1 MRQKPYSISA
11 AGNSGS
17 YNIQGADKTAGV
29 IDRYSR
35 TKHMPT
41 YLFSDSGVQLRWGTG
56 PHVGRI
62 RPVANKNAL
71 YFTRRQAANTAER
84 IS

>member
-35 TKHMPT
+35 TKHMP
-41 YLFSDSGVQLRWGTG
+41 
-56 PHVGRI
+56 
-62 RPVANKNAL
+62 A
-71 YFTRRQAANTAER
+71 
-84 IS
+84 